1 MQCTSIDVDQQTPP
15 VFDYS
20 VRWQRREAGARI
32 NHSRVDSM
40 GDHDVIGQAEIDDEI
55 LTFDVPDD
63 SLERAAN
70 AERQA
75 STWAYCTH
83 PWYYCPWPQ

>member
-1 MQCTSIDVDQQTPP
+1 MD
-15 VFDYS
+15 
-20 VRWQRREAGARI
+20 
-32 NHSRVDSM
+32 
-40 GDHDVIGQAEIDDEI
+40 DHDVIGQAELDDEI

-63 SLERAAN
+63 LLERAAN